1 MTWPTDDLTKVHLD
15 AGTDSPS
22 NARAELEALVDKVK
36 LMLAEVDSG
45 ATVWHSGN
53 DGATSTLD
61 ADLLDGQEG
70 SFYQNAGNLNA
81 GNIPL
86 ARLPAGAGSGVDADL
101 LDSQHGSYYLDLANH
116 TGEVTAAQIGAD
128 QVGQSEIGTSQ
139 VGQTELKTASN
150 EQSAAMNVVSL
161 QGCFITLG
169 HGEYSFAPEVR
180 VSTGTYFLMGDGMGN
195 MTFSNTTYG
204 GVSIS
209 ARPATGNGTLF
220 AKSTYVTASP
230 PHKIGA
236 LDFGPFLFL
245 IVDKDKNIVRTSLAD
260 DPSWYFKGP
269 TNIRPDR
276 VAKGGKKY
284 KKIRKLPDNFDSL
297 PRHLQLIAKAKAPIE
312 EIEIDFEYKNR
323 DMPLYPHPFTHG
335 ELEEGQSV
343 LIIEPDDKVYSDI
356 ISLREQ
362 GESIGELL
370 HEGYLKIGEES
381 TSHDCPPGVCMHKI
395 KWSNLK

>member
-15 AGTDSPS
+15 SGTDSPS

-36 LMLAEVDSG
+36 LILAEVDSG

-53 DGATSTLD
+53 DGSTSTLD

-70 SFYQNAGNLNA
+70 SYYRDASNLNA
-81 GNIPL
+81 GTVPL
-86 ARLPAGAGSGVDADL
+86 ARLPAGAGTGLNADL
-101 LDSQHGSYYLDLANH
+101 LDSLQGSYYLDLANH
-116 TGEVTAAQIGAD
+116 TGAVNSTQIGAD
-128 QVGQSEIGTSQ
+128 QVGQSEIGTAQ
-139 VGQTELKTASN
+139 VGQTELKTASA
-150 EQSAAMNVVSL
+150 EQSMLIDSSGGNL
-161 QGCFITLG
+161 TLS
-169 HGEYSFAPEVR
+169 HGEYSFAAEFR
-180 VSTGTYFLMGDGMGN
+180 VSTGGAFIWGAGGSN
-195 MTFSNTTYG
+195 FVRMTNTAY
-204 GVSIS
+204 
-209 ARPATGNGTLF
+209 NGLYIRAQKEGSGSSTF
-220 AKSTYVTASP
+220 YAKSRYVTASP

-245 IVDKDKNIVRTSLAD
+245 IVDKNKNIVRTSLAD

-284 KKIRKLPDNFDSL
+284 KKVRILPENFDSL
-297 PRHLQLIAKAKAPIE
+297 PRHLQFIAKAKAPIE
-312 EIEIDFEYKNR
+312 EIEIDFEYKNK

-362 GESIGELL
+362 GESIAELL
-370 HEGYLKIGEES
+370 HEGYLKIGPES
-381 TSHDCPPGVCMHKI
+381 KSHDCPPGVCMHKI